1 MIENSILGHII
12 VFLAMF
18 VALVVYELGK
28 IYLKEYRHK
37 FRL

>member
-1 MIENSILGHII
+1 MIEHSILGHIL
-12 VFLAMF
+12 VFLAIF

-28 IYLKEYRHK
+28 IYLERLKRH

>member
-1 MIENSILGHII
+1 MENSILGHII

-28 IYLKEYRHK
+28 IYLGVYDD
-37 FRL
+37 